1 MITRPLLLLAGSL
14 FAFTAAVA
22 QTPAKPDIGA
32 FGFDQAGMDKTVAP
46 GDDFYIF
53 ANGTWEKDTPIPA
66 DRSVVGAF
74 TVLDELSLSRMH
86 TLFDEAAKDPASK
99 LGGFYASFMD
109 EATVES
115 RGFDPLKP
123 EIAAIHAI
131 KSKTD
136 YARVLGASMRN
147 GVLTNVLSPESRNTV
162 FGPVGVAITID
173 DKDPDLETV
182 SMRQGG
188 LGLPDRDYYLKQEP
202 AIVGNRAAYLTYIT
216 QLLTLAGEPDA
227 ATRAQAVMAFETQLA
242 QVHWN
247 RIDSRDADKTYNVWH
262 RADLNTKAPGLDW
275 AAYLG
280 ASGLQK
286 AQRFLV
292 QQPSAVTGGA
302 KLVASTPIE
311 VLRDHLLVHTIDNA
325 APYLSKRFVDAN
337 FAYRGTALSGVTVNR
352 DRWKRGAT
360 LMKAD
365 MGEAAGQLYVQR
377 YFPPEAK
384 ATADQLVKNIIA
396 AMDKRLQTLAW
407 MDPATRTQARA
418 KLAAFTPKIGYPDK
432 WRDYAGLTIARDD
445 LYGNVRRANNFD
457 WETDLAKLGHP
468 ADRGAWA
475 MTPMEINAYANP
487 VWNEIVFPAA
497 ILQPPFFDPHADAA
511 VNYGGIGAVIGHEMS
526 HHFDDQGRKYD
537 KTGRLTDW
545 WTPQDVQRFT
555 ALTDKLVKQFDAYEP
570 LPGLHVQGA
579 LTLGENM
586 ADLAGLTVAYD
597 AYHASLGGKPAP
609 VIDGLTGDQ
618 RFYLGWAQ
626 VWRTKYRE
634 ASLRQRLLTD
644 PHSPGHQRTW
654 IVRNLAPWY
663 DAYKPAPT
671 EKMVL
676 TPEQRVIVW

>member
-1 MITRPLLLLAGSL
+1 MINKPFLLLASSL
-14 FAFTAAVA
+14 FAFVA
-22 QTPAKPDIGA
+22 LAQQSDKPEIGT
-32 FGFDQAGMDKTVAP
+32 FGFDQAGMDRKVAP
-46 GDDFYIF
+46 GDDFYAF
-53 ANGTWEKDTPIPA
+53 ASGTWDKDTPIPA
-66 DRSVVGAF
+66 DRSVMGAF
-74 TVLDELSLSRMH
+74 VVLDELSLQRMH
-86 TLFDEAAKDPASK
+86 GLLDDAAKDSGSK
-99 LGGFYASFMD
+99 VGAFYASFMD
-109 EATVES
+109 EATVEGH
-115 RGFDPLKP
+115 GFDPLKP

-131 KSKTD
+131 KSKAD

-147 GVLTNVLSPESRNTV
+147 GVLSNVLSPESRNAI
-162 FGPVGVAITID
+162 FGPVGVAISID
-173 DKDPDLETV
+173 DKDPDLVTV

-188 LGLPDRDYYLKQEP
+188 LGLPDRDYYQKQEP
-202 AIVGNRAAYLTYIT
+202 AIVANRAAYLVYLT

-227 ATRAQAVMAFETQLA
+227 AVRAQAVIAFETRLA
-242 QVHWN
+242 QVHWS
-247 RIDSRDADKTYNVWH
+247 RIDSRDADKTYNVWQ
-262 RADLNTKAPGLDW
+262 RADLATKAPGLDW
-275 AAYLG
+275 TAYLR
-280 ASGLQK
+280 ASGLER

-302 KLVASTPIE
+302 KLVAETPVA

-337 FAYRGTALSGVTVNR
+337 FAYRGTALTGVGVNR
-352 DRWKRGAT
+352 ERWKRGAA
-360 LMKAD
+360 LIKAS

-384 ATADQLVKNIIA
+384 ASADQLVKNIIA
-396 AMDKRLQTLAW
+396 AMDRRLQTLAW
-407 MDPATRTQARA
+407 MEPATRQQARE
-418 KLAAFTPKIGYPDK
+418 KLASFTPKIGYPDS
-432 WRDYAGLTIARDD
+432 WRDYSGLTVVRDD

-457 WETDLAKLGHP
+457 WEADLAKLGKP
-468 ADRGAWA
+468 ANRHEWL

-511 VNYGGIGAVIGHEMS
+511 INYGGIGAVIGHEMS

-537 KTGRLTDW
+537 KHGRLTDW

-555 ALTDKLVKQFDAYEP
+555 ALTDKLVKQFDTYEP
-570 LPGLHVQGA
+570 LPGMHVQGA

-597 AYHASLGGKPAP
+597 AYQTSLGGKPAP

-626 VWRTKYRE
+626 IWRTKYRE

-644 PHSPGHQRTW
+644 PHSPGPQRTW

-663 DAYKPAPT
+663 DAYKPAPDA
-671 EKMVL
+671 KMAL